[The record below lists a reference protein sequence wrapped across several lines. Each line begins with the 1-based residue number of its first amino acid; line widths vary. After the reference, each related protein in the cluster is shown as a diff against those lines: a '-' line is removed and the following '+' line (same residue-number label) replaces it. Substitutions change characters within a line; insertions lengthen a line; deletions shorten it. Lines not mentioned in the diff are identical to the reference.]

1 MEYFISSNF
10 ALESIV
16 RKIENLHVGRFEV
29 SMLSSC
35 LQWLILSMENY
46 DVKILFQKL
55 KILKEIRPLKYF

>member
-10 ALESIV
+10 ALESRV

-35 LQWLILSMENY
+35 LQWLILSIENY
-46 DVKILFQKL
+46 DVKFLFQKL
-55 KILKEIRPLKYF
+55 KI